1 MSLADDLAGRVHR
14 MLRTEWTVRNARSV
28 PTARTL
34 TLKNQAARFRGTVL
48 YADIADSTGLVDAR
62 DPHFA
67 ASVYKSYLLCAG
79 RIVRARRG
87 AITAYAG
94 DRIMAVFRGSAQC
107 TRAAKAA
114 LQLNWARSEILN
126 PALRERFPGE
136 DYEVNHTIGID
147 SSMLFVTAAGVPGA
161 RDLVWV
167 GRAANYAAKLSAL
180 SSPPPVWITWDVFSE
195 LDVSLRI
202 QGKPIW
208 DEAHWPARP
217 GVRVF
222 TSGWIWPV

>member
-1 MSLADDLAGRVHR
+1 M
-14 MLRTEWTVRNARSV
+14 
-28 PTARTL
+28 
-34 TLKNQAARFRGTVL
+34 GTVL
-48 YADIADSTGLVDAR
+48 YADLADSTGLVDAR

-79 RIVRARRG
+79 RIVRSQNG

-94 DRIMAVFRGSAQC
+94 DRIMAVFRGSAQW
-107 TRAAKAA
+107 TKAAKAA
-114 LQLNWARSEILN
+114 LQLNWARDEILN
-126 PALRERFPGE
+126 PALKERFPRE
-136 DYEVNHTIGID
+136 EYMVNHTIGID
-147 SSMLFVTAAGVPGA
+147 SSMLFATAAGVPGA

-180 SSPPPVWITWDVFSE
+180 PSPPPVWITWDVYSH
-195 LDVSLRI
+195 LDASLRT

-208 DEAHWPARP
+208 EEAEWSARP

-222 TSGWIWPV
+222 TSGWRWCL